1 MSDKK
6 IPLNDDEKI
15 DDIGENEK
23 IKRSI
28 KTSKIKFYY
37 GNPENDIIEG
47 TLKTLNTRIL
57 INDKINL
64 SYEELE
70 LAKQYIWDFNL
81 DNKYIKSKILCCTN
95 IKNKFSITEFI
106 QAINTY
112 LSYIS
117 IIRVFKSSIPNIYY
131 IYIDFKNLEYCNIF
145 YNTYQ
150 YSNINTIED
159 DYLIF
164 DEVTEIEYDAFFSS
178 KQKLSKDDSN
188 IIDLNLI
195 KSNSISFCQ
204 NEKRMR
210 KFSYEYDFNNH
221 GVDDTRICT
230 ICLEDIGKNKKTK
243 MKNDGLIYVL
253 CGHVFHLECFVG
265 LDDNKCPICRY
276 YLSPYNFVTCE
287 YCFQEKDL
295 WICLVCGKIFCG
307 EEGNSQNH
315 RFQHYKESFHLYT
328 QGIGKNNN
336 IIYDFSKNS
345 PVHIWIQNS
354 ILSSLRNEEEK
365 KEEDEKEDK
374 KENII
379 NTNSEQNLKKENSN
393 DIEQN
398 DNINIIDTSS
408 KKKNKDNDNDNKDNE
423 EHKNKNNKKD
433 KKENKIKENN
443 DKKNKKKQKKKNDK
457 SNKSDNNID
466 EEDDINDIFKSS
478 KEKTEYIISEY
489 NSIISS
495 QLENQR
501 YYFLNEFKRRENKFL
516 LEKQNL
522 EEEIVKAE
530 KELKKLEE
538 DENKIEKQKKEIFDK
553 VKKKNNKKI
562 ELEKDLEKTEQEYKI
577 LQKEKK
583 LIDENYMNK
592 TENIDNQIA
601 QVDDEIK
608 ELNQQLKE
616 LNIHINTLNSL
627 EKSDPEG
634 IKNASVGMIIDFSKG
649 GNNKKKKHH

>member
-1 MSDKK
+1 MSEQQKVSKD
-6 IPLNDDEKI
+6 LENNDIEEK
-15 DDIGENEK
+15 EKEK
-23 IKRSI
+23 IKKVV

-37 GNPENDIIEG
+37 GNPENEIIEG

-57 INDKINL
+57 INDKVNL

-70 LAKQYIWDFNL
+70 FAKQYIWDFNL

-95 IKNKFSITEFI
+95 LKNKFSITEFI

-131 IYIDFKNLEYCNIF
+131 IFIDFKNVEYCNIF

-164 DEVTEIEYDAFFSS
+164 DEVTSIEYEAFFSS
-178 KQKLSKDDSN
+178 KQKISIDDSN

-195 KSNSISFCQ
+195 KNNSFIQ
-204 NEKRMR
+204 NEKRIR
-210 KFSYEYDFNNH
+210 KFSYEYDINNIN
-221 GVDDTRICT
+221 VDDIRICT

-243 MKNDGLIYVL
+243 LKNDSLIYVL

-276 YLSPYNFVTCE
+276 YLSPYNIVTCE

-307 EEGNSQNH
+307 EEGKSQNH
-315 RFQHYKESFHLYT
+315 RLQHYQESFHLYT
-328 QGIGKNNN
+328 QGLGKSNNV
-336 IIYDFSKNS
+336 IYDFSKNS

-354 ILSSLRNEEEK
+354 ILNSIKKEEEDKKEEK
-365 KEEDEKEDK
+365 KET
-374 KENII
+374 NI
-379 NTNSEQNLKKENSN
+379 NTDSTLHLHKTNSTDSENN
-393 DIEQN
+393 N
-398 DNINIIDTSS
+398 NIIDTSS
-408 KKKNKDNDNDNKDNE
+408 TKLNNIEKNNQKEKT
-423 EHKNKNNKKD
+423 KINNKKE
-433 KKENKIKENN
+433 KENQHNIIEK
-443 DKKNKKKQKKKNDK
+443 D
-457 SNKSDNNID
+457 DN
-466 EEDDINDIFKSS
+466 INEIFKSS

-501 YYFLNEFKRRENKFL
+501 YYFLNEFKRREKKYL
-516 LEKQNL
+516 IEKQNL
-522 EEEIVKAE
+522 EDEIIKAE
-530 KELKKLEE
+530 NELKKLEE
-538 DENKIEKQKKEIFDK
+538 DEKESEIKKKDIFDI
-553 VKKKNNKKI
+553 VKRKNNKKI

-577 LQKEKK
+577 LQKEKNM
-583 LIDENYMNK
+583 IDANFMNK
-592 TENIDNQIA
+592 IENIDNQISK
-601 QVDDEIK
+601 VDEEIK
-608 ELNQQLKE
+608 DLNQQLKE

-627 EKSDPEG
+627 NKSDPDG
-634 IKNASVGMIIDFSKG
+634 IKNASVGMILDFSKG
-649 GNNKKKKHH
+649 GNSNKKKKHH

>member
-1 MSDKK
+1 MSEEKITLNSNDKK
-6 IPLNDDEKI
+6 DTDLEEEEK
-15 DDIGENEK
+15 EK
-23 IKRSI
+23 IKKVV

-37 GNPENDIIEG
+37 GNPENEIIEG

-57 INDKINL
+57 INGKVNL

-81 DNKYIKSKILCCTN
+81 DNKYIKSKTLCCTN

-117 IIRVFKSSIPNIYY
+117 IIRIFKSSIPNIYY
-131 IYIDFKNLEYCNIF
+131 IYIDFKNIEYCNIF

-178 KQKLSKDDSN
+178 KQKMSIDDSN
-188 IIDLNLI
+188 IIDVNLI
-195 KSNSISFCQ
+195 KNNSIKFSQ

-210 KFSYEYDFNNH
+210 KFSYEYDINSH
-221 GVDDTRICT
+221 GVDDIRICT
-230 ICLEDIGKNKKTK
+230 ICLEDIGKNHKKIK

-307 EEGNSQNH
+307 EEGKSQNH
-315 RFQHYKESFHLYT
+315 RFQHYQESMHLYT
-328 QGIGKNNN
+328 QGLGNNN
-336 IIYDFSKNS
+336 NVIYDFSKSS
-345 PVHIWIQNS
+345 PVHIWIQNT
-354 ILSSLRNEEEK
+354 ILNSMRNEEEEK
-365 KEEDEKEDK
+365 KEENK
-374 KENII
+374 KEESI
-379 NTNSEQNLKKENSN
+379 NTDSDLTLKKMDSN
-393 DIEQN
+393 ESDLN
-398 DNINIIDTSS
+398 DNNNTISTST
-408 KKKNKDNDNDNKDNE
+408 KKKTKK
-423 EHKNKNNKKD
+423 HIKKNKNNND
-433 KKENKIKENN
+433 NKKENKSTQ
-443 DKKNKKKQKKKNDK
+443 QKKKTNNK
-457 SNKSDNNID
+457 SNKKDNNNNNQININED
-466 EEDDINDIFKSS
+466 EDDINDIFKSS

-501 YYFLNEFKRRENKFL
+501 YYFLNEFRRRENKYL
-516 LEKQNL
+516 IEKQNL
-522 EEEIVKAE
+522 EDEIVKAE

-538 DENKIEKQKKEIFDK
+538 EEKESDIKKKEIFDI
-553 VKKKNNKKI
+553 VKKRNNKKL
-562 ELEKDLEKTEQEYKI
+562 ELEKDLEKTEQDYKV
-577 LQKEKK
+577 LQKEKN
-583 LIDENYMNK
+583 IIYANFMNK
-592 TENIDNQIA
+592 TENIDNQISK
-601 QVDDEIK
+601 VDEEIK
-608 ELNQQLKE
+608 DLNQQLKE

-627 EKSDPEG
+627 EKSDPKG
-634 IKNASVGMIIDFSKG
+634 IKNASLGMIIDFSKSG
-649 GNNKKKKHH
+649 NNNKKKKHH

>member
-1 MSDKK
+1 MNEDKNSFDFEK
-6 IPLNDDEKI
+6 NDT
-15 DDIGENEK
+15 ENGK
-23 IKRSI
+23 IKREV
-28 KTSKIKFYY
+28 KTSKLKFYY
-37 GNPENDIIEG
+37 GNPENEIIEG

-81 DNKYIKSKILCCTN
+81 NNKYIKSKTLCCTN
-95 IKNKFSITEFI
+95 LKNKFSITEFI

-131 IYIDFKNLEYCNIF
+131 IFIDFKNVEYSNIF

-164 DEVTEIEYDAFFSS
+164 DEVIEIQYDAFFSS

-195 KSNSISFCQ
+195 KNNSFTQ
-204 NEKRMR
+204 DEKRTR
-210 KFSYEYDFNNH
+210 KFSYEYDINNL
-221 GVDDTRICT
+221 GVDDIRICP
-230 ICLEDIGKNKKTK
+230 ICLEEIGKNHKKSK
-243 MKNDGLIYVL
+243 AKNDGLIYVL
-253 CGHVFHLECFVG
+253 CGHVFHLECFEG
-265 LDDNKCPICRY
+265 MDDNKCPICRY

-307 EEGNSQNH
+307 EEGKSQNH
-315 RFQHYKESFHLYT
+315 RLKHYQETFHLYT
-328 QGIGKNNN
+328 QGIGKDNN

-354 ILSSLRNEEEK
+354 ILNSIKNDEEEK
-365 KEEDEKEDK
+365 KEDK
-374 KENII
+374 KLEEKKENHINIDSNLNLKKTDSTGSENNDNII
-379 NTNSEQNLKKENSN
+379 NTSSNKINFKE
-393 DIEQN
+393 
-398 DNINIIDTSS
+398 
-408 KKKNKDNDNDNKDNE
+408 KN
-423 EHKNKNNKKD
+423 
-433 KKENKIKENN
+433 KKENKIDNKNKEKNPKDKNNEKGINKIN
-443 DKKNKKKQKKKNDK
+443 DKELN
-457 SNKSDNNID
+457 SENIN
-466 EEDDINDIFKSS
+466 EIFKSS

-501 YYFLNEFKRRENKFL
+501 YYFLNEFKRRENKYIT
-516 LEKQNL
+516 EKQNL
-522 EEEIVKAE
+522 EEEIIKAE

-538 DENKIEKQKKEIFDK
+538 DEKESENKKKEIFEV
-553 VKKKNNKKI
+553 VKKKNNYKQ
-562 ELEKDLEKTEQEYKI
+562 ELETNLEKTEQDYKV
-577 LQKEKK
+577 LQKEKNI
-583 LIDENYMNK
+583 IDKNFINK
-592 TENIDNQIA
+592 TASIDNQITK
-601 QVDDEIK
+601 VDDEIK

-627 EKSDPEG
+627 NKSDPNG
-634 IKNASVGMIIDFSKG
+634 IKNASVGMILDFSKG
-649 GNNKKKKHH
+649 GGNNNKKKKHH

>member
-1 MSDKK
+1 MKEEKKSSDFD
-6 IPLNDDEKI
+6 NV
-15 DDIGENEK
+15 NEK
-23 IKRSI
+23 IKREV
-28 KTSKIKFYY
+28 KTSKLKFYY
-37 GNPENDIIEG
+37 GNPENEIIEG

-81 DNKYIKSKILCCTN
+81 DNKYIKSKTLCCTN
-95 IKNKFSITEFI
+95 LKNKFSITEFI

-131 IYIDFKNLEYCNIF
+131 IFIDFKNVEYSNIF

-159 DYLIF
+159 DYFIF
-164 DEVTEIEYDAFFSS
+164 DEVIEIQYDAFFSS

-195 KSNSISFCQ
+195 KNSSFTQ
-204 NEKRMR
+204 NEKRTR
-210 KFSYEYDFNNH
+210 KFSYEYDINNI
-221 GVDDTRICT
+221 GVDDIRICT
-230 ICLEDIGKNKKTK
+230 ICLEEIGKNHKKSK
-243 MKNDGLIYVL
+243 SKNDELIFVL

-265 LDDNKCPICRY
+265 MDDNKCPICRY

-307 EEGNSQNH
+307 EEGKSQNH
-315 RFQHYKESFHLYT
+315 RLKHYQETFHLYT
-328 QGIGKNNN
+328 QGIGKDSN

-345 PVHIWIQNS
+345 PVHIWIQNT
-354 ILSSLRNEEEK
+354 ILSSINNNVVEEK
-365 KEEDEKEDK
+365 KEEDKKEEDK
-374 KENII
+374 KENTLNI
-379 NTNSEQNLKKENSN
+379 NTNLNFHKSDSNGSENNE
-393 DIEQN
+393 
-398 DNINIIDTSS
+398 NIINTSS
-408 KKKNKDNDNDNKDNE
+408 KKTNLKEKNKTNI
-423 EHKNKNNKKD
+423 KKD
-433 KKENKIKENN
+433 
-443 DKKNKKKQKKKNDK
+443 DKNLKDK
-457 SNKSDNNID
+457 SNEKEKNKIIEKGLES
-466 EEDDINDIFKSS
+466 EDINEIFKSS

-501 YYFLNEFKRRENKFL
+501 YYFLNEFKRRENKYI

-522 EEEIVKAE
+522 EDEIIKAE
-530 KELKKLEE
+530 KELSKLEE
-538 DENKIEKQKKEIFDK
+538 DEKESEIKKKEIFEI
-553 VKKKNNKKI
+553 VKKKNNYKQ
-562 ELEKDLEKTEQEYKI
+562 ELENDLEKTEQDYKV
-577 LQKEKK
+577 LQKEKNI
-583 LIDENYMNK
+583 IDKNFMNK
-592 TENIDNQIA
+592 TESIDNQISK
-601 QVDDEIK
+601 VDLEIK
-608 ELNQQLKE
+608 DLNQQLKE

-627 EKSDPEG
+627 NKSDPNG
-634 IKNASVGMIIDFSKG
+634 IKNASVGMIFDFSKG
-649 GNNKKKKHH
+649 GGNNNKKKKHH

>member
-1 MSDKK
+1 MTEQKKASKDLEKNDIEEDKR
-6 IPLNDDEKI
+6 
-15 DDIGENEK
+15 K
-23 IKRSI
+23 IKKVV

-37 GNPENDIIEG
+37 GNPENEIIEG

-57 INDKINL
+57 INDKVNL

-70 LAKQYIWDFNL
+70 FAKQYIWDFNL

-95 IKNKFSITEFI
+95 LKNKFSITEFI

-131 IYIDFKNLEYCNIF
+131 IFIDFKNIEYCNIF

-164 DEVTEIEYDAFFSS
+164 DEVTSIEYDAFFSS
-178 KQKLSKDDSN
+178 KQKISMDDSN

-195 KSNSISFCQ
+195 KSNTFSQS
-204 NEKRMR
+204 EKRIR
-210 KFSYEYDFNNH
+210 KFSYEYDINNIN
-221 GVDDTRICT
+221 VDDIRICT

-243 MKNDGLIYVL
+243 LKNDGLIYVL

-265 LDDNKCPICRY
+265 LGDNKCPICRY
-276 YLSPYNFVTCE
+276 YLSPYNIVTCE
-287 YCFQEKDL
+287 YCFQENDL

-307 EEGNSQNH
+307 EEGKSQNH
-315 RFQHYKESFHLYT
+315 RLQHYQESLHLYT
-328 QGIGKNNN
+328 QGLGKTNNV
-336 IIYDFSKNS
+336 IYDFSKNS

-354 ILSSLRNEEEK
+354 ILNSIKNEEEEK
-365 KEEDEKEDK
+365 KEKEKEK
-374 KENII
+374 KITNV
-379 NTNSEQNLKKENSN
+379 NTDSTLNLKKTNSTDSENN
-393 DIEQN
+393 N
-398 DNINIIDTSS
+398 NIIDTSS
-408 KKKNKDNDNDNKDNE
+408 KKLNYIENNNQQEKTKI
-423 EHKNKNNKKD
+423 NNKIEKENQ
-433 KKENKIKENN
+433 KQNKENKHKH
-443 DKKNKKKQKKKNDK
+443 
-457 SNKSDNNID
+457 NII
-466 EEDDINDIFKSS
+466 EEDDNINEIFKSS

-501 YYFLNEFKRRENKFL
+501 YYFLNEFKRREKKYL
-516 LEKQNL
+516 IEKQNL
-522 EEEIVKAE
+522 EDEIVKAE
-530 KELKKLEE
+530 NELKKLEE
-538 DENKIEKQKKEIFDK
+538 DEKESEIKKKDIFDI

-577 LQKEKK
+577 LQKEKNM
-583 LIDENYMNK
+583 IDANFMNK
-592 TENIDNQIA
+592 TENIDNQISK
-601 QVDDEIK
+601 VDEEIK

-627 EKSDPEG
+627 NKSDPEG
-634 IKNASVGMIIDFSKG
+634 IKNASVGMILDFSKG
-649 GNNKKKKHH
+649 KNNNKKKKHH